1 VPNFAAEQFAGAVS
15 EAMQKALSPLIDKV
29 GTSVSNSNVINVSDQ
44 RSYQTSTDQIAGIME
59 FLYSQFPKEM
69 GRKMGPKLV

>member
-15 EAMQKALSPLIDKV
+15 DAMQKALSPLIDKV

-44 RSYQTSTDQIAGIME
+44 RSYQTGSDRITGIME

-69 GRKMGPKLV
+69 GRQMGPKLV